1 MPTTEIGKLDR
12 VPMGIQ
18 LLYKDYD
25 VFDKLRRLLV
35 CSVALITPCLESLC
49 GTSQVRKGASE
60 ATPPLQRSD
69 PSLAAKALR
78 SYAVQL
84 ERIPGD

>member
-35 CSVALITPCLESLC
+35 CSVALITPCLGESVWNLS
-49 GTSQVRKGASE
+49 GEEGGK
-60 ATPPLQRSD
+60 RSD
-69 PSLAAKALR
+69 APAPA
-78 SYAVQL
+78 
-84 ERIPGD
+84 